1 MCGIVKWTCDKN
13 WGGKSG
19 EVVDP
24 KLKTSFFNDY
34 SRHENVKCDQGI
46 VFFCGI
52 GFELWS
58 QLLFRQGASPTTFF
72 CGRLFLF
79 KEHLIVIKTLHN
91 VF

>member
-34 SRHENVKCDQGI
+34 SRHENEKCDQGI
-46 VFFCGI
+46 
-52 GFELWS
+52 GFLFSAALVLNNGLSYSLDRELRR
-58 QLLFRQGASPTTFF
+58 LLFLVGDCFYLRD
-72 CGRLFLF
+72 
-79 KEHLIVIKTLHN
+79 I
-91 VF
+91 